1 MSLTSRRRNKNSS
14 SSDDPKAS
22 IVGLSG
28 WLFADLLLALAVVFL
43 VASDK
48 PSKSTIGPDTFNVT
62 VQFSKE
68 KEFQAVNKI
77 DLPSNES
84 VDIWMKFSEPI
95 DAASLST
102 DELQLEPDGEWSAR
116 FVDKNKSGSQEVF
129 QVRLN
134 PEKVESTKFSVSIEK
149 GAAISAS
156 GESDYNDNASLEVSV
171 TICQTL
177 TGIAVEKLETAR
189 FVVPG
194 GALMNAEDLQSWL
207 SSPERKN
214 DPDHLYGSNDYGY
227 GTSRLIFESLNSRS
241 QVNQVG
247 FAILFGGYDQ
257 SSEKTANG
265 VTRAQNKQSSVREVL
280 RNLGLFPQNL
290 GSSIGCVAKEIPVRT
305 FGDQSVGIND
315 LKFELYFYENR

>member
-48 PSKSTIGPDTFNVT
+48 PTRSSIGIDTFNVT

-95 DAASLST
+95 DAASLNT

-116 FVDKNKSGSQEVF
+116 FVDKKKSGAQDIF

-134 PEKVESTKFSVSIEK
+134 
-149 GAAISAS
+149 
-156 GESDYNDNASLEVSV
+156 
-171 TICQTL
+171 
-177 TGIAVEKLETAR
+177 
-189 FVVPG
+189 
-194 GALMNAEDLQSWL
+194 
-207 SSPERKN
+207 
-214 DPDHLYGSNDYGY
+214 HLATN
-227 GTSRLIFESLNSRS
+227 
-241 QVNQVG
+241 
-247 FAILFGGYDQ
+247 
-257 SSEKTANG
+257 
-265 VTRAQNKQSSVREVL
+265 
-280 RNLGLFPQNL
+280 PQY
-290 GSSIGCVAKEIPVRT
+290 
-305 FGDQSVGIND
+305 
-315 LKFELYFYENR
+315 LYFLDFLVSHLIHYILSPI

>member
-1 MSLTSRRRNKNSS
+1 VSLTSRRRNKNSS

-48 PSKSTIGPDTFNVT
+48 PSKSSIGTDSFNVT

-77 DLPSNES
+77 DLPSNKS

-95 DAASLST
+95 DAESLNT

-116 FVDKNKSGSQEVF
+116 FVDKKKSGAQEVF

-134 PEKVESTKFSVSIEK
+134 PEKVKSTKFSVSIEK

-156 GESDYNDNASLEVSV
+156 GKSEYNDNASLEISV
-171 TICQTL
+171 TICQSL
-177 TGIAVEKLETAR
+177 TGIAVGKPDTAR

-194 GALMNAEDLQSWL
+194 GASMNEQALQSWL
-207 SSPERKN
+207 ASPEREN
-214 DPDHLYGSNDYGY
+214 DRDHLKGTSDEGY
-227 GTSRLIFESLNSRS
+227 GTAKLVYESLQNKT
-241 QVNQVG
+241 QVSQVG
-247 FAILFGGYDQ
+247 FAILFGGFDQ
-257 SSEKTANG
+257 NSEKTVNG
-265 VTRAQNKQSSVREVL
+265 VARAQSMSGVVREVL
-280 RNLGLFPQNL
+280 RNLGLFPSNL
-290 GSSIGCVAKEIPVRT
+290 SSSIGCVAQEIPVRT
-305 FGDQSVGIND
+305 FGDQSVGKND